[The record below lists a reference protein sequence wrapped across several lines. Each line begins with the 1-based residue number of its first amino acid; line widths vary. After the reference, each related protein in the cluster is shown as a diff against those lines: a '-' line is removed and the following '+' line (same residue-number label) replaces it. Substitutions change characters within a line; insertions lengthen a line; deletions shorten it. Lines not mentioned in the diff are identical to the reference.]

1 MWRERHRKRH
11 DSRNKMLTTLWLFNC
26 ELFIIVF
33 DLRKK
38 KNWNRPKSFRRFLYS
53 QIGIVTESIVLPC
66 WATDWN
72 SVADFFLLFLIFR
85 SAGYN
90 CSNGKY
96 AKYLVSP
103 ANAELMTYF
112 QNDVSSSIWC
122 VRFVFK
128 KKEST
133 ANSSTTEPVDSTTE
147 NAPDTADDHKERG
160 NGCIRAGKYNEA
172 VLHYSFAIKLS
183 PNDPALY
190 SNRSLAFLKLKQL
203 YYAND
208 DAEKAIQ
215 LKPDWAKVF
224 NPQRQFAMFR
234 MEE

>member
-1 MWRERHRKRH
+1 MIY
-11 DSRNKMLTTLWLFNC
+11 TQY
-26 ELFIIVF
+26 I
-33 DLRKK
+33 
-38 KNWNRPKSFRRFLYS
+38 
-53 QIGIVTESIVLPC
+53 
-66 WATDWN
+66 
-72 SVADFFLLFLIFR
+72 
-85 SAGYN
+85 
-90 CSNGKY
+90 
-96 AKYLVSP
+96 VSP
-103 ANAELMTYF
+103 SF
-112 QNDVSSSIWC
+112 WSIL
-122 VRFVFK
+122 K
-128 KKEST
+128 KKESNAST
-133 ANSSTTEPVDSTTE
+133 AESVDPTTE

-224 NPQRQFAMFR
+224 YVLFSECKNGVWKWRA
-234 MEE
+234 